1 MKPIYIFGRKRIMEL
16 EDELELKQRECDSLK
31 KQLDDALRKISRL
44 SQVRDR
50 KGRFRKKDEMDIA
63 VDRFR
68 VAIDGFSKA
77 WDGYID
83 SLKRLEQLKR
93 MI

>member
-1 MKPIYIFGRKRIMEL
+1 MKPIYIFGRRKIQEL
-16 EDELELKQRECDSLK
+16 EEELERKQRECDSLN

-44 SQVRDR
+44 STVRDR

-63 VDRFR
+63 IDRFE
-68 VAIDGFSKA
+68 VAIDRLGKA
-77 WDGYID
+77 SEGYFD
-83 SLKRLEQLKR
+83 SLKRLEQLTT

>member
-1 MKPIYIFGRKRIMEL
+1 MKPIYIFGRRKIQEL
-16 EDELELKQRECDSLK
+16 EEELERKQRECDSLK

-44 SQVRDR
+44 SPVRDR

-63 VDRFR
+63 IDRFE
-68 VAIDGFSKA
+68 VAIDRLGKA
-77 WDGYID
+77 SEGYFD
-83 SLKRLEQLKR
+83 SLKRLEQLKM